1 MEKPQKKKSKVLLIA
16 ITILICISSI
26 ITVNFFGNGN
36 HVKKV
41 QAIAINADSSL
52 KENGDNKEVNKSK
65 NASED
70 SKIEFIETFK
80 DFDLNSKKDDTSNQ
94 KIDSLIEEI
103 EKYIEDIKQINI
115 IKQVKITLNKI
126 NINIKEFFQFIDE
139 FF

>member
-41 QAIAINADSSL
+41 QAIAINTDSSL

-70 SKIEFIETFK
+70 SKIEFIEIFK

-94 KIDSLIEEI
+94 KIDNLIEEI

-115 IKQVKITLNKI
+115 IKQVKITFSKI
-126 NINIKEFFQFIDE
+126 NINIREFFQFIDE